1 MPKFKIV
8 SRGKKSEVKTAQPG
22 SARTGAKVEKVRA
35 GKSTNEGAGRFIGRT
50 SGLGVCKY
58 QNQSIETNLKR
69 KKTDEELARE
79 WKNEFPNAKADYTA
93 DTVRSVRN
101 LYNKGKHGQ
110 DDTPPR
116 VRVPEYDDAGNA
128 LPFWGEKGDTRKAE
142 KAAERKAAKEE
153 KAAPAKKGKL
163 IVKKS
168 KR

>member
-1 MPKFKIV
+1 VAKFKIV
-8 SRGKKSEVKTAQPG
+8 RGKKSDGDKTAKPG
-22 SARTGAKVEKVRA
+22 SVRTGAKVEKVKA

-116 VRVPEYDDAGNA
+116 VRVPEYNEAGEA
-128 LPFWGEKGDTRKAE
+128 LPFWGEKAEAAKAAKAE
-142 KAAERKAAKEE
+142 KS
-153 KAAPAKKGKL
+153 APAKKGKVV
-163 IVKKS
+163 VKK
-168 KR
+168 KNKK